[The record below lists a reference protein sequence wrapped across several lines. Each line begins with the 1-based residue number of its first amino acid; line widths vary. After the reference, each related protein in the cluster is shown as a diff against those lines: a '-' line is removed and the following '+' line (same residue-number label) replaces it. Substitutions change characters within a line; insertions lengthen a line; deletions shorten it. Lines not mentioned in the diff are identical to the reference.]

1 MSTTSK
7 VSSKASTE
15 RSATTK
21 WIAIADLQIC
31 PAAQRDYSSEW
42 AGKLANKFSL
52 ESMGYPV
59 VNHRGG
65 VYYIVDGQHRVA
77 AMKMLGFLDSKV
89 ECECYESL
97 SETEEAELF
106 LTRNYRRGVRAY
118 DRFRISLTADR
129 DIQTNIAKI
138 VNSAGLHVGTGTTE
152 GSIRATAT
160 LEVVYNTYGGAVLR
174 RTLLLIRDSFGSS
187 GFDANVIKGMALV
200 CQRYG
205 DEFSDD
211 DAITRLSSI
220 HGGVSGLLGKATV
233 LRKQTSAQKGHCVA
247 AAVVDILNSGR
258 GGHKLT
264 PWWAGRSRGTR

>member
-1 MSTTSK
+1 VSTTSK
-7 VSSKASTE
+7 VNTE

-21 WIAIADLQIC
+21 WIAITDLQIC

-42 AGKLANKFSL
+42 ATKIASKFSL

-65 VYYIVDGQHRVA
+65 VYYIIDGQHRVA

-174 RTLLLIRDSFGSS
+174 RTLLLIRDSFGSP
-187 GFDANVIKGMALV
+187 GFDANVIKGIALV

-205 DEFSDD
+205 DEFSDG